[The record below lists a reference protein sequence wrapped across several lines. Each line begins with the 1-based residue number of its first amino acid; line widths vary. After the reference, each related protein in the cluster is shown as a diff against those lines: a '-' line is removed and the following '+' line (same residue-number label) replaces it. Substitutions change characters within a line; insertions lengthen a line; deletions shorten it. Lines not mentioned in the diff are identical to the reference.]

1 MNVLFCDLC
10 NESIPQGDLDAG
22 RAVRRNGRLIC
33 VACEAAMSPTHPRE
47 SSPAP
52 ARPGGMAAPRSTPAV
67 PGSSSI
73 LAIALAFA
81 AVAVVVSAG
90 SAAWLLVHFDGG
102 MNDLEAS
109 YQKSQREAFERER
122 HLTATMEAGAG
133 ETGALLRGVQEGLRR
148 TEARLG
154 DIELAVERARGLADR
169 IDAIDG
175 RLADLAR
182 LGGVQ
187 DRMATELAELELTV
201 NELREALRSADAP
214 AEPQRPAKVARPTPE
229 EAGPAVESPPSW
241 IGRLGDLT
249 SQNSGT
255 RWQAVQALAKTG
267 DPAVVPHLL
276 PRLDDVDIFVRM
288 AAARTLGDL
297 GVRDAIPNL
306 IDTLEDEE
314 ASVREAALV
323 SLRTLS
329 REDFPF
335 DPLAREGERAKRVKE
350 WRDWWERVSRG
361 N

>member
-1 MNVLFCDLC
+1 MNVHFCDLC

-33 VACEAAMSPTHPRE
+33 AACEAAMTPRGAP
-47 SSPAP
+47 SPARSQPSAP
-52 ARPGGMAAPRSTPAV
+52 ASGRAASAPPGT
-67 PGSSSI
+67 SSI

-90 SAAWLLVHFDGG
+90 SAAWLLVRFDGR
-102 MNDLEAS
+102 MNDLEAR

-122 HLTATMEAGAG
+122 HLAAAVEAGAG

-148 TEARLG
+148 TEARLA
-154 DIELAVERARGLADR
+154 DLELSVERARGLADR

-187 DRMATELAELELTV
+187 DRMATELAELELSVT
-201 NELREALRSADAP
+201 ELRETLRTSDAP
-214 AEPQRPAKVARPTPE
+214 AEPQRPAR
-229 EAGPAVESPPSW
+229 VESTPPAESRDPAEAAPSW
-241 IGRLGDLT
+241 VGRVGDLS

-276 PRLDDVDIFVRM
+276 PRLDDEDIFVRM

-297 GVRDAIPNL
+297 GVRDAIPYL

-323 SLRTLS
+323 SLRALS
-329 REDFPF
+329 HEDFAF

-350 WRDWWERVSRG
+350 WRDWWERESRG

>member
-33 VACEAAMSPTHPRE
+33 VACEAAMTPRP
-47 SSPAP
+47 PAP
-52 ARPGGMAAPRSTPAV
+52 PGPSRPAAPRGTPGQGA
-67 PGSSSI
+67 SSI

-90 SAAWLLVHFDGG
+90 SSAWLLVRFDGR
-102 MNDLEAS
+102 MNDLQAL
-109 YQKSQREAFERER
+109 QRASQRDAFDRER
-122 HLTATMEAGAG
+122 RLAATMEAGAG
-133 ETGALLRGVQEGLRR
+133 ENGALMRGLQEGQRR

-154 DIELAVERARGLADR
+154 DLELAVERARGLADR
-169 IDAIDG
+169 LDGIEG

-187 DRMATELAELELTV
+187 DRMATEMAELGLTLA
-201 NELREALRSADAP
+201 ELREALRP
-214 AEPQRPAKVARPTPE
+214 AEATAEPAREERVVSKRPEAPTE
-229 EAGPAVESPPSW
+229 RAPSW
-241 IGRLGDLT
+241 MGLVGDLS

-267 DPAVVPHLL
+267 DAAVVPHLL
-276 PRLDDVDIFVRM
+276 PRLEDTDIFVRM

-297 GVRDAIPNL
+297 GARDAIPSL

-329 REDFPF
+329 KQDIAF
-335 DPLAREGERAKRVKE
+335 DPLAREGERAKRVKD
-350 WRDWWERVSRG
+350 WRDWWERASRE